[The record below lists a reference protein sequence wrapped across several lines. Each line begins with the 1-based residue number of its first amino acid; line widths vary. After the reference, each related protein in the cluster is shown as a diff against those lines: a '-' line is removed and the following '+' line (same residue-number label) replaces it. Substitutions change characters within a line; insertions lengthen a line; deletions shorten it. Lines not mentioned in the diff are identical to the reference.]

1 MPEPYVPKPRRP
13 VRQRTADSAM
23 HWLARL
29 FRADVAIGP
38 LEKGFTLVVFF
49 LAGLVVGGALGD
61 ILPLPSLLCRLIGA
75 GIGLAVA
82 GPARKLPIR
91 WGQAGVV
98 GATLLAILVSCGAG
112 SVGQLAALTKGTVT
126 AYRLESGDNTIL
138 ATGPARG
145 CQIAINE
152 FNLGLLSEE
161 EMREQCGDSLAPA
174 QVEEGEKTAL
184 RIPKPSFLL
193 FVWAGI
199 QILLVAVVLVF
210 IFRKPPP

>member
-1 MPEPYVPKPRRP
+1 MPEPYVPKSRRP

-38 LEKGFTLVVFF
+38 LEKGFTLIVFF

-61 ILPLPSLLCRLIGA
+61 IFPLPSLLCRLIGA

-98 GATLLAILVSCGAG
+98 GATLLAILASCGAG
-112 SVGQLAALTKGTVT
+112 AVGQFATLSRETVAA
-126 AYRLESGDNTIL
+126 YQLEGGSTTIV
-138 ATGPARG
+138 AKGPARG
-145 CQIAINE
+145 CQIVINE

-174 QVEEGEKTAL
+174 VEEGEKTTL
-184 RIPKPSFLL
+184 RIPKPNFLL
-193 FVWAGI
+193 FVWGGI
-199 QILLVAVVLVF
+199 QILIVVVVSVW